1 MAKKNQVAGVVST
14 LLQGVHDLSRSE
26 TIIGEPQQ
34 AGKATI
40 IPIHRLRLT
49 FAAGAGKAGAH
60 GTQLGGDYEGYA
72 AGGAIDLDPVA
83 AIAIDADG
91 KAQLLT
97 VDSDSLSTWADLVG
111 EVPTLITKVAQVI
124 GDRIGR
130 RNASLP
136 KEEANK
142 KLATPSDDES

>member
-26 TIIGEPQQ
+26 TIVGEPQQ
-34 AGKATI
+34 AGDATI

-49 FAAGAGKAGAH
+49 FAAGTGKAGAH

-83 AIAIDADG
+83 AIAIDSSG

-111 EVPTLITKVAQVI
+111 EVPSLITKVAQIV
-124 GDRIGR
+124 GDRLGK

-136 KEEANK
+136 ATKANE
-142 KLATPSDDES
+142 LPAPSDD